1 MVRSDLTLALTP
13 DTRRPVD
20 TATLAAAAR
29 AAGFTAIGMVSGRFD
44 PGDAALL
51 AGAGLRCHE
60 LLGLQVGPDAG
71 ATIAAA
77 ERLAEDAASLDAPW
91 VNTTFV
97 VEPGGAVDAVIARC
111 AALFDA
117 AGSGMAIEFSPLGPV
132 ATIADGLAA
141 VAAAAGA
148 RAGLAIDSWNF
159 CFGGSTWDDLERV
172 PLDSIAYLQ
181 FADALAP
188 VAEVN
193 FEEAMTRRALPG
205 DGILELDRFASTMLR
220 RGWVGVVSMQ
230 VLSDELRALPVGEY
244 CRRVH
249 DAATRYWN

>member
-1 MVRSDLTLALTP
+1 MVAVTVLALTP

-29 AAGFTAIGMVSGRFD
+29 TAGFIALGMVSGRFEA
-44 PGDAALL
+44 GDAAVL

-60 LLGLQVGPDAG
+60 LLGLQIGPDPS

-91 VNTTFV
+91 VLTTFV
-97 VEPGGAVDAVIARC
+97 VEPGGAVDAVVARC

-141 VAAAAGA
+141 VAAAGSA
-148 RAGLAIDSWNF
+148 RAALVIDSWNF
-159 CFGGSTWDDLERV
+159 CFGASTWDDLERV
-172 PLDSIAYLQ
+172 PLESIAYLQ

-188 VAEVN
+188 LGEAT

-205 DGILELDRFASTMLR
+205 DGILELERFATTMR
-220 RGWVGVVSMQ
+220 SRGWDGVVSLQ
-230 VLSDELRALPVGEY
+230 VLSDELRSLPVAEY
-244 CRRVH
+244 VRRVH
-249 DAATRYWN
+249 AAAEPYWL